1 MKQQHILSVL
11 FKLFVASSA
20 ILYVAC
26 QSDMADVFVQK
37 AGDPVVFNGFIR
49 ETNEIRTRAE
59 GLDSSYITSD
69 PYNMEF
75 YIQLCCDGYKEM
87 GTYGIPS
94 LFEGRLEPRVN
105 KDTLKWHDLTTP
117 HIFYAWNIPW
127 NTEPED
133 KYTENDRYNPDDENQ
148 NIEKGLNIKFYDSSE
163 AKGYGDYGNNVIYE
177 NFIGA
182 KSVPYSYKEHGK
194 YVDLTFYH
202 LVSKIRIGSFI
213 LIEASGAIQENLQ
226 ADLTFIGMPTEA
238 TFYPHPT
245 KDGKDDGRPRVDKK
259 EASPDDGVTYFIHNS
274 AAKDSFYICPEVDFS
289 KIDFKVKINNE
300 EYKDYDTYYGTFD
313 DVTFERK
320 SGWAYDQGEDKD
332 SKILHAGEVMTLN
345 IVLIPGKGPGLSI
358 VIDKWNTE
366 DLKSAEYH
374 AYPGLYSK
382 AEVNDI
388 LDVFR
393 NQKSYKPIDPA
404 EKEKIDRL
412 FEMYGETDEEGNKYF
427 PLYENVDITGFPD
440 ANIFPIPDGYILD
453 GQGHTITLKTNRGSN
468 GDWSGSQ
475 TYFNVGPV
483 RDVWFTDGT
492 NTIYIDKEG
501 YVWIEDKENPGNY
514 KKTEHQL
521 PDLELP
527 YKGYDISCETGIVHK
542 TTYYNNKIIGS

>member
-1 MKQQHILSVL
+1 MKQHILSVL
-11 FKLFVASSA
+11 FKLSVASSA

-37 AGDPVVFNGFIR
+37 AGDPVVFNGFIC

-94 LFEGRLEPRVN
+94 LFEGRLEPRVD

-133 KYTENDRYNPDDENQ
+133 KYKENDRYNPDDKNQ
-148 NIEKGLNIKFYDSSE
+148 NIEEGLNIKFYDSSE
-163 AKGYGDYGNNVIYE
+163 KGGYDDNKNNVIYE

-245 KDGKDDGRPRVDKK
+245 DDGRPRVDKK

-393 NQKSYKPIDPA
+393 NQKSYPA
-404 EKEKIDRL
+404 DETEQEKIDRL

-427 PLYENVDITGFPD
+427 PLYENVDITEFPNS
-440 ANIFPIPDGYILD
+440 NIFPIPDGYILD
-453 GQGHTITLKTNRGSN
+453 GQGHTITMKTNRGSN
-468 GDWSGSQ
+468 GDWLGSQ

-542 TTYYNNKIIGS
+542 TTYYNNNVVGTGN